1 MVNGSYTK
9 KILKNF
15 YNEMTID
22 TNGYPIYRRR
32 DDERFVQKGD
42 GSSQYQSIGKYL
54 FKYINKGPDKATM
67 LVQENV
73 TRNEISRQKQIID
86 VDEIK
91 SYLDCGY
98 IFACEACWIIEAKII
113 IGSKIGTKVLI
124 P

>member
-54 FKYINKGPDKATM
+54 FKYINKGLDRATM

-73 TRNEISRQKQIID
+73 TRNEISR
-86 VDEIK
+86 
-91 SYLDCGY
+91 
-98 IFACEACWIIEAKII
+98 
-113 IGSKIGTKVLI
+113 
-124 P
+124 